1 VRLGA
6 AVGRLTMADDLPP
19 VPPELLAVLEK
30 LAAELPEL
38 PDNEEASRRFEWLL
52 DALILR
58 GQLPASFRRLATK
71 IKADRGIKV
80 RLSMATDKY
89 SVESSDIDCAARI
102 PLCGARC
109 CSFDVALS
117 TQDVLERKLPFVI
130 DQPYMLPRDPA
141 TKKCACMD
149 AQGACT
155 AYDYRPATCRSY
167 DCREDRRVWLDFEA
181 RVPAPLPESIR
192 PVAAIV
198 NDDDQ

>member
-1 VRLGA
+1 
-6 AVGRLTMADDLPP
+6 MADDPAP

-58 GQLPASFRRLATK
+58 GQLPASFRRLATR
-71 IKADRGIKV
+71 IQADRGIKV
-80 RLSMATDKY
+80 RLSMVTDKY
-89 SVESSDIDCAARI
+89 SIESSDIDCAARI

-109 CSFDVALS
+109 CSFAVALS
-117 TQDVLERKLPFVI
+117 RQDLLERKLPFVI
-130 DQPYMLPRDPA
+130 DEPYMLPRDPV
-141 TKKCACMD
+141 TKRCACMD
-149 AQGACT
+149 DHGACT
-155 AYDYRPATCRSY
+155 VYDVRPATCRSY

-192 PVAAIV
+192 PEPIAFVD
-198 NDDDQ
+198 NDDG